1 MRQPGVWLLA
11 FMIAGLHSTANSS
24 EVRSASDGSSPQQGD
39 ANGQRLEGKL
49 KDQAQAQLE
58 TSLLNKKVVS
68 KIVFPASHLGIEVS
82 IDGQWDMKKAT
93 RCIKDCGM
101 GIDVGDAA
109 VITTVKLKSEHIEI
123 HLNGGGAGTFGDV
136 MLGVDRSSQS
146 GKVPGG
152 SRINLHFN
160 RPITF
165 EDIQDLNRLASYLE
179 PVVDPSAINQAATL
193 AAIPEAFKRAAEDG
207 QVVQGMDKAT
217 VFAIMGEPKNKN
229 VDMSGDVPI
238 EKWQFDLANLKTRVV
253 TFMQGI
259 VVKVMEF

>member
-1 MRQPGVWLLA
+1 MLRMLLLMIGLTLLA
-11 FMIAGLHSTANSS
+11 ACATDLHAESTGAPQ
-24 EVRSASDGSSPQQGD
+24 ATSPQQGD
-39 ANGQRLEGKL
+39 PNGQRLEGKL

-58 TSLLNKKVVS
+58 TNLLNKKVIS
-68 KIVFPASHLGIEVS
+68 KIVFPASHLGIDVS
-82 IDGQWDMKKAT
+82 IDGKWDMKKAT

-109 VITTVKLKSEHIEI
+109 VITNVKLKSEHIEI
-123 HLNGGGAGTFGDV
+123 HLNGGGAGTFADNF
-136 MLGVDRSSQS
+136 LGVDRSSEG

-165 EDIQDLNRLASYLE
+165 EDIQDLSRLASYLE
-179 PVVDPSAINQAATL
+179 PVVDPSAINQAAAL
-193 AAIPEAFKRAAEDG
+193 AAIPAAFKRAADDG

-229 VDMSGDVPI
+229 VDMSGDVPV
-238 EKWQFDLANLKTRVV
+238 EKWQFDLANLKTRIV

-259 VVKVMEF
+259 VVKVTEF